1 MNRRTISL
9 HDGSF
14 YICNCGFGISVN
26 FDTVLR
32 FFLFFVG
39 FAVFGPSLRPP
50 RLGRNEKRSQK
61 REVSLGLLKLS
72 NIRELN
78 QTRRQRKR
86 EPYLK
91 TILGGC
97 PIISQLFKVIT
108 LANCVLTILELNWNQ
123 RFRGKRTKLSSYAH
137 VVHTTAKQVISRRGK
152 NEKVCEM
159 SKNEKCTC
167 KACKACKACKTTI
180 FLLKKFENL

>member
-1 MNRRTISL
+1 M
-9 HDGSF
+9 
-14 YICNCGFGISVN
+14 
-26 FDTVLR
+26 R
-32 FFLFFVG
+32 FSDLPY
-39 FAVFGPSLRPP
+39 APLD
-50 RLGRNEKRSQK
+50 LEETRNEKRSQK

-78 QTRRQRKR
+78 QTRRQRRR

-91 TILGGC
+91 MLLGGS

-123 RFRGKRTKLSSYAH
+123 LFRGKRTKLNNCHHMLTSSTQLQNRF
-137 VVHTTAKQVISRRGK
+137 VSRRGK

-167 KACKACKACKTTI
+167 KACKTTI
-180 FLLKKFENL
+180 FHCQICKFLKFLLLYSPARPCVH